1 MYLATLSKH
10 PYVNSNQL
18 VIIVYK
24 IHYLIQSR
32 SMTYASLSKSTMSHL
47 VDPMTRDN
55 LDTNMIG
62 ILLSWPHHD
71 FLHAMLCFMDFINP
85 IEDLNQFNVRISN

>member
-18 VIIVYK
+18 MIIVYK
-24 IHYLIQSR
+24 IHCLIQSR
-32 SMTYASLSKSTMSHL
+32 SMTYASLSKPTMFSI

-55 LDTNMIG
+55 LDTNIIAHDKNLISMI
-62 ILLSWPHHD
+62 LS
-71 FLHAMLCFMDFINP
+71 
-85 IEDLNQFNVRISN
+85 